1 MLRFVGGVGE
11 DVMWDQG
18 NGSSHDHENG
28 RSPNWG
34 ITLTATPNQSFKSGS
49 IYDHQNRSS
58 DKSNYID
65 CDVIPEFKQI
75 FK

>member
-34 ITLTATPNQSFKSGS
+34 ITLTATPNQRTSKMGASMITRLGAQ
-49 IYDHQNRSS
+49 IG
-58 DKSNYID
+58 
-65 CDVIPEFKQI
+65 VITLTVA
-75 FK
+75 